1 MANFI
6 EIKTAT
12 SRMFV
17 NLDCVDAIF
26 PSKKANE
33 TVLSFVG
40 SEEYVTA
47 IESYDAIIE
56 RILCSPN
63 CSELKPCPFCG
74 AELVKDDFG
83 NWEHPSPPDDEKVC
97 VLTYVDPDN
106 GAIMFR
112 DTECNIKN
120 WNRRV

>member
-6 EIKTAT
+6 EIKTAA
-12 SRMFV
+12 SKMFV
-17 NLDCVDAIF
+17 NLDTVDAIF

-33 TVLSFVG
+33 TVLSFAG

-63 CSELKPCPFCG
+63 GSELKPCPFCG
-74 AELVKDDFG
+74 AELVQDEYG
-83 NWEHPSPPDDEKVC
+83 ILEHPHNNCILARIDSYYGAMFFKNKQDEVEK
-97 VLTYVDPDN
+97 
-106 GAIMFR
+106 
-112 DTECNIKN
+112 